1 MEPTSWVRWLL
12 QELVALKLASDAQL
26 VDAKL
31 ASNAQLAAAKLAS
44 DAQLADANR
53 QLAMRSREIR
63 EV

>member
-1 MEPTSWVRWLL
+1 M
-12 QELVALKLASDAQL
+12 ALKLASDAQL

-31 ASNAQLAAAKLAS
+31 ASDAQLAAAKLAS

>member
-1 MEPTSWVRWLL
+1 
-12 QELVALKLASDAQL
+12 VALKLASDAQL

-31 ASNAQLAAAKLAS
+31 ASDAQLAAAKLAS